1 MALGFVPIRNV
12 SELFQQ
18 IWVNAQVE
26 LNPLFIYFE
35 QQWFVNV
42 PLEMWNVYEVDIRTN
57 NSCEGWHNRF
67 NRAVNK
73 HHANIWHILR
83 CIKDEQASTEVM
95 RNQMAAGQDLVK
107 ERRQYKAIKA
117 RIQRIRDRYRAG
129 TIDLMGLVDGI
140 SHNLKV

>member
-18 IWVNAQVE
+18 IRVNAPVE

-35 QQWFVNV
+35 QQWLVNI